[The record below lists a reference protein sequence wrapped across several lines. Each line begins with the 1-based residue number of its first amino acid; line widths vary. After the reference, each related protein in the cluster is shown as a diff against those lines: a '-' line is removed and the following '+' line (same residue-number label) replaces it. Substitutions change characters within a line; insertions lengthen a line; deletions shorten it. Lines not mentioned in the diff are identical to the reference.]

1 MKNISIPF
9 KWRDDFIAQ
18 KTLISHVEMDF
29 PFKKNSIYGLL
40 LCKLITDSVRRFYRF
55 SQKIWVHNSF
65 EWNHNI
71 EDGCKNCS
79 TAYYYHVTTSFS
91 VNPHSIVYLNVTE
104 LLARSRR
111 HIWSLCDSNVIRTY
125 NHLVRKR
132 TFNHWAKLASFSY
145 DGFWKTKRIL
155 VSQSS

>member
-1 MKNISIPF
+1 
-9 KWRDDFIAQ
+9 
-18 KTLISHVEMDF
+18 MDF
-29 PFKKNSIYGLL
+29 PFKKNSIYGHL
-40 LCKLITDSVRRFYRF
+40 LCKLTTDSVRRFYRF

-65 EWNHNI
+65 KWNHNI
-71 EDGCKNCS
+71 EDGCKDCS
-79 TAYYYHVTTSFS
+79 TAYYYHVTYEFQSESTLYSL
-91 VNPHSIVYLNVTE
+91 PNVTE

-111 HIWSLCDSNVIRTY
+111 HNWSLRDSNVIRTY